1 MSTYNINYNFERCT
15 DKGSDKTFVNDGS
28 MWCHVK
34 AEAVNGCTFKEE
46 DTDCKIEM
54 FYNNRW
60 MPIYM
65 NLKKVT
71 PDEDQLILNG
81 EKSGITSDGT
91 FLHISFAFT
100 SRYMGDADCYVKAS
114 LGTPKP
120 VPTLNVT
127 NNVAHTTYKKRTSG
141 SNTVITLICDTG
153 YTFDGVPTVTYGGDP
168 DDPFAE
174 ASTADM
180 TVSGDIATFSL
191 ATDSYGGSATLN
203 GNTKPKP
210 VKPVSVTNN
219 VSHTTYKTE
228 VQGINTKITL
238 TCDGGY
244 TFEGVPRITY
254 GQSEH
259 AYMTVSGNVAT
270 FTLATVSYNGVA
282 ILEGKTKTVVVIN
295 NVAHTTYK
303 KEVQG
308 KNTVI
313 TLTCDDGYT
322 FDGVPR
328 ITYGQSVHTDMT
340 VSGNVATFSLATDSY
355 GGSCILEGKTRAV
368 APPVQPVSVT
378 NNVAHTTYQK
388 EVQGDNTVIT
398 LTCDS
403 GYTFDGTP
411 TVTYGAD
418 PEDPFAEGT
427 TENMTVSGNVAT
439 FTLATASYGGF
450 AKLDGNTKEVIPELQ
465 NNISGATYTTEE
477 DPFTEVTTVT
487 ITCNDGLVFDGVP
500 TVKYVK
506 TSGQQT
512 ILAATLNETNTV
524 ATAEIS
530 DLKYIVS
537 LDGNTKTKPVVPTE
551 PTVTNNVPDSTES
564 HTADGHSVTV
574 NLSSNN
580 VMLNVSCAYVATDG
594 SSKNVPVTV
603 KVVVK
608 PLVDSSNVTS
618 NASVTLPD
626 VDFNSPVVI
635 SGESKKAL
643 RIDYYLSGCS
653 TATQPTY
660 CFVGEPITFTLNAD
674 SGNEFDEP
682 DKCKL
687 IGYSVFAPVYTS
699 PMEISEDKL
708 TATGTI
714 TPTVGTS
721 QRDDFYIE
729 VHGVANPQ
737 STPTKKY
744 GFINAYV
751 LNEKNLEDFAN
762 ARFVP
767 YTGEVGSTKEDPISY
782 DLGDYIN
789 RVKRFFFQVDK
800 GSSSKLMCGNFMVDT
815 TVYNLTSDS
824 KVLSFGSVEIPNV
837 TQSTAD
843 YDTELNMFVPFIGLE
858 SLPVDLIGHTVSLE
872 LRVNLLGGG
881 GVYVMTCDDRIVWT
895 KEVEPC
901 SDVLFRTQKQQI
913 QVIGGSKFDSTYL
926 MGLTPYIVLQK
937 KTITS
942 TGVETPSSRLTKV
955 KDVSGFTKMVN
966 VKFADTTN
974 MLTDDVNTIIN
985 ILRNGFTL

>member
-1 MSTYNINYNFERCT
+1 MSTYNINYTFERCT
-15 DKGSDKTFVNDGS
+15 DVNSDKTYVNDGAT
-28 MWCHVK
+28 WCHVK
-34 AEAVNGCTFKEE
+34 AEAVNGCLFKEE
-46 DTDCKIEM
+46 DPECKIQM
-54 FYNNRW
+54 FYNDRW
-60 MPIYM
+60 VTIYM

-71 PDEDQLILNG
+71 PDEDSLIING

-91 FLHISFAFT
+91 FLHRRFT
-100 SRYMGDADCYVKAS
+100 FPSGYMGDADCYVKAS
-114 LGTPKP
+114 LGTPAP

-127 NNVAHTTYKKRTSG
+127 NNVAHTTYKTKTSG
-141 SNTVITLICDTG
+141 S
-153 YTFDGVPTVTYGGDP
+153 
-168 DDPFAE
+168 
-174 ASTADM
+174 
-180 TVSGDIATFSL
+180 
-191 ATDSYGGSATLN
+191 
-203 GNTKPKP
+203 
-210 VKPVSVTNN
+210 
-219 VSHTTYKTE
+219 
-228 VQGINTKITL
+228 
-238 TCDGGY
+238 
-244 TFEGVPRITY
+244 
-254 GQSEH
+254 
-259 AYMTVSGNVAT
+259 
-270 FTLATVSYNGVA
+270 
-282 ILEGKTKTVVVIN
+282 
-295 NVAHTTYK
+295 
-303 KEVQG
+303 
-308 KNTVI
+308 NTVI
-313 TLTCDDGYT
+313 TLTCDDGFT
-322 FDGVPR
+322 FDGV
-328 ITYGQSVHTDMT
+328 
-340 VSGNVATFSLATDSY
+340 
-355 GGSCILEGKTRAV
+355 
-368 APPVQPVSVT
+368 
-378 NNVAHTTYQK
+378 
-388 EVQGDNTVIT
+388 
-398 LTCDS
+398 
-403 GYTFDGTP
+403 P

-418 PEDPFAEGT
+418 PEDPFSEGT

-439 FTLATASYGGF
+439 FTLATASYGGS
-450 AKLDGNTKEVIPELQ
+450 ATLSGRTKEVIPEPQ

-477 DPFTEVTTVT
+477 DPFTESTTVT

-500 TVKYVK
+500 TVKYVN
-506 TSGQQT
+506 TTGQQT
-512 ILAATLNETNTV
+512 TVSTTVNDTNTV

-537 LDGNTKTKPVVPTE
+537 LDGNTKTKPVAPTE

-564 HTADGHSVTV
+564 HTVDGHSVTV
-574 NLSSNN
+574 NLSSSK

-603 KVVVK
+603 NVVVDEVK
-608 PLVDSSNVTS
+608 DQNNVSS

-635 SGESKKAL
+635 SGESKQAM
-643 RIDYYLSGCS
+643 RIDYSLSGC
-653 TATQPTY
+653 TPVAQPTY
-660 CFVGEPITFTLNAD
+660 CFVGEPLTITLNAD
-674 SGNEFDEP
+674 SGNVFDEP

-687 IGYSVFAPVYTS
+687 TGYSTFAPLFIV
-699 PMEISEDKL
+699 PMTISEDKL

-714 TPTVGTS
+714 TPTVGS
-721 QRDDFYIE
+721 ADRDDWYII
-729 VHGVANPQ
+729 VDGVAHPQ

-751 LNEKNLEDFAN
+751 LNEKNLEDFAT
-762 ARFVP
+762 ARFVQ
-767 YTGEVGSTKEDPISY
+767 YTGDVGSTKEDPISY

-815 TVYNLTSDS
+815 TVYNLASDS

-843 YDTELNMFVPFIGLE
+843 YDTELNLFVPFIGLE
-858 SLPVDLIGHTVSLE
+858 SLPVDLIGSTVSLE

-942 TGVETPSSRLTKV
+942 TGVETASSRLTKV

>member
-1 MSTYNINYNFERCT
+1 MASTYNINYNFERCT
-15 DKGSDKTFVNDGS
+15 DKGSDKTFYTDGAT
-28 MWCHVK
+28 WCHVK
-34 AEAVNGCTFKEE
+34 AEAVNGCTFVEE
-46 DTDCKIEM
+46 DAACRIEL
-54 FYNNRW
+54 FYNDRW
-60 MPIYM
+60 VTVYM

-71 PDEDQLILNG
+71 PDEDQLIING

-91 FLHISFAFT
+91 FLHRRFT
-100 SRYMGDADCYVKAS
+100 FPDGYRGDADCYVKAS
-114 LGTPKP
+114 GGSPAP

-127 NNVAHTTYKKRTSG
+127 NNVAHTTYKTKTSG
-141 SNTVITLICDTG
+141 S
-153 YTFDGVPTVTYGGDP
+153 
-168 DDPFAE
+168 
-174 ASTADM
+174 
-180 TVSGDIATFSL
+180 
-191 ATDSYGGSATLN
+191 
-203 GNTKPKP
+203 
-210 VKPVSVTNN
+210 
-219 VSHTTYKTE
+219 
-228 VQGINTKITL
+228 
-238 TCDGGY
+238 
-244 TFEGVPRITY
+244 
-254 GQSEH
+254 
-259 AYMTVSGNVAT
+259 
-270 FTLATVSYNGVA
+270 
-282 ILEGKTKTVVVIN
+282 
-295 NVAHTTYK
+295 
-303 KEVQG
+303 
-308 KNTVI
+308 NTVI
-313 TLTCDDGYT
+313 TLTCDDGFN
-322 FDGVPR
+322 FDGV
-328 ITYGQSVHTDMT
+328 
-340 VSGNVATFSLATDSY
+340 
-355 GGSCILEGKTRAV
+355 
-368 APPVQPVSVT
+368 
-378 NNVAHTTYQK
+378 
-388 EVQGDNTVIT
+388 
-398 LTCDS
+398 
-403 GYTFDGTP
+403 P

-418 PEDPFAEGT
+418 PEDPFSEGT

-439 FTLATASYGGF
+439 FTLATASYGGY
-450 AKLDGNTKEVIPELQ
+450 ATLDGRTKEVIPEPQ
-465 NNISGATYTTEE
+465 NNISGTTYTTEQ
-477 DPFTEVTTVT
+477 DPFTESTTVT

-500 TVKYVK
+500 TVKYVN

-512 ILAATLNETNTV
+512 TVSTTVNETNAV

-537 LDGNTKTKPVVPTE
+537 LDGNTKTKPVAPTE

-564 HTADGHSVTV
+564 HTVNGHSVTV
-574 NLSSNN
+574 NLSSSK
-580 VMLNVSCAYVATDG
+580 VMLNVSCAYVSTDG

-603 KVVVK
+603 NVVVDEVK
-608 PLVDSSNVTS
+608 DQNNVTS

-635 SGESKKAL
+635 SGESKQAM
-643 RIDYYLSGCS
+643 RIDYNLSGC
-653 TATQPTY
+653 TPVAQPTY
-660 CFVGEPITFTLNAD
+660 CFVGEPLTITLNAD
-674 SGNEFDEP
+674 SGNVFDEP
-682 DKCKL
+682 DKCK
-687 IGYSVFAPVYTS
+687 ITGYSTFAPLYIV
-699 PMEISEDKL
+699 PMTISEDKL

-714 TPTVGTS
+714 TPTVGS
-721 QRDDFYIE
+721 ADRDDWYIIVE
-729 VHGVANPQ
+729 GVANPQ

-751 LNEKNLEDFAN
+751 LNEKNLEDFAT
-762 ARFVP
+762 ARFVQ
-767 YTGEVGSTKEDPISY
+767 YTGDVGSTKEDPISY

-815 TVYNLTSDS
+815 TVYNLASDS

-843 YDTELNMFVPFIGLE
+843 YDTELSLFVPFIGLE
-858 SLPVDLIGHTVSLE
+858 SLPVDLIGSTVSLE

-942 TGVETPSSRLTKV
+942 TGVETASSRLTKV

>member
-1 MSTYNINYNFERCT
+1 MASTYNINYNFERCT
-15 DKGSDKTFVNDGS
+15 DKGSDKTYYNDGQT
-28 MWCHVK
+28 WCHIK
-34 AEAVNGCTFKEE
+34 AEAVNGCTFVEN
-46 DTDCKIEM
+46 DSACKIEM
-54 FYNNRW
+54 YYNDRW
-60 MPIYM
+60 VSVYM
-65 NLKKVT
+65 NLTKVS
-71 PDEDQLILNG
+71 PEEDQLVING

-91 FLHISFAFT
+91 FLHRRFSFP
-100 SRYMGDADCYVKAS
+100 SGYMGDADCYVKAS
-114 LGTPKP
+114 GGSPAP

-127 NNVAHTTYKKRTSG
+127 NNVAHTTYKTKTSG
-141 SNTVITLICDTG
+141 S
-153 YTFDGVPTVTYGGDP
+153 
-168 DDPFAE
+168 
-174 ASTADM
+174 
-180 TVSGDIATFSL
+180 
-191 ATDSYGGSATLN
+191 
-203 GNTKPKP
+203 
-210 VKPVSVTNN
+210 
-219 VSHTTYKTE
+219 
-228 VQGINTKITL
+228 
-238 TCDGGY
+238 
-244 TFEGVPRITY
+244 
-254 GQSEH
+254 
-259 AYMTVSGNVAT
+259 
-270 FTLATVSYNGVA
+270 
-282 ILEGKTKTVVVIN
+282 
-295 NVAHTTYK
+295 
-303 KEVQG
+303 
-308 KNTVI
+308 NTVI
-313 TLTCDDGYT
+313 TLTCDDGFT
-322 FDGVPR
+322 FDGV
-328 ITYGQSVHTDMT
+328 
-340 VSGNVATFSLATDSY
+340 
-355 GGSCILEGKTRAV
+355 
-368 APPVQPVSVT
+368 
-378 NNVAHTTYQK
+378 
-388 EVQGDNTVIT
+388 
-398 LTCDS
+398 
-403 GYTFDGTP
+403 P

-418 PEDPFAEGT
+418 PEDPFSEGT

-450 AKLDGNTKEVIPELQ
+450 ATLGGRTKEVIPEPQ
-465 NNISGATYTTEE
+465 NNISGTTYTKEE
-477 DPFTEVTTVT
+477 DPFAESTTVT

-500 TVKYVK
+500 TITYVN

-512 ILAATLNETNTV
+512 VVSTTVNGDNTV

-537 LDGNTKTKPVVPTE
+537 LDGKTKTKPVAPTE

-564 HTADGHSVTV
+564 HTVDGHSVTV
-574 NLSSNN
+574 NLSSSK
-580 VMLNVSCAYVATDG
+580 VMLNVSCAYVSTDG

-603 KVVVK
+603 NVVVDEVK
-608 PLVDSSNVTS
+608 DQNNVSS

-635 SGESKKAL
+635 SGESKQAM
-643 RIDYYLSGCS
+643 RIDYNLSGC
-653 TATQPTY
+653 TPVAQPTY
-660 CFVGEPITFTLNAD
+660 CFVGEPLTITLNAD
-674 SGNEFDEP
+674 SGNVFDEP
-682 DKCKL
+682 DKCK
-687 IGYSVFAPVYTS
+687 ITGYSTFAPLYIV
-699 PMEISEDKL
+699 PMTISEDKL

-714 TPTVGTS
+714 TPTVGS
-721 QRDDFYIE
+721 ADRDDWYIIVE
-729 VHGVANPQ
+729 GVANPQ

-751 LNEKNLEDFAN
+751 LNEKNLEDFAT
-762 ARFVP
+762 ARFVQ
-767 YTGEVGSTKEDPISY
+767 YTGDVGSTKEDPISY

-815 TVYNLTSDS
+815 TVYNLASDS

-843 YDTELNMFVPFIGLE
+843 YDTELNLFVPFIGLE
-858 SLPVDLIGHTVSLE
+858 SLPVDLIGSTVSLE

-942 TGVETPSSRLTKV
+942 TGVETASSRLTKV